1 MKQVFMWCIG
11 IAVVFVLACAPSP
24 TPVPPTPIPPTQA
37 PPTPTEVVP
46 PDAEQTPQG
55 RAKATH
61 VVPKGDN
68 AGCEIESGCDAAM
81 GLPATGG
88 GRPLAQQ
95 FLLVVTIVCLAG
107 VIGIIIVV
115 VADYFRRIK

>member
-1 MKQVFMWCIG
+1 
-11 IAVVFVLACAPSP
+11 
-24 TPVPPTPIPPTQA
+24 
-37 PPTPTEVVP
+37 
-46 PDAEQTPQG
+46 
-55 RAKATH
+55 
-61 VVPKGDN
+61 
-68 AGCEIESGCDAAM
+68 M